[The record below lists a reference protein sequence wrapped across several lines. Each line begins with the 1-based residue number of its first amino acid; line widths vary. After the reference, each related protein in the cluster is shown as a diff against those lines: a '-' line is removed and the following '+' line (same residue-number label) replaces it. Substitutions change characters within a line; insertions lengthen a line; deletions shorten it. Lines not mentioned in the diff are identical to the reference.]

1 MACYSATHLIQLV
14 SASAHSLHISR
25 ASCIS
30 LSSWNHP
37 LLLSAIPGLDGGFR
51 RGCRAE
57 LKAREKELK
66 RSLVAVAVPRR
77 GGEVRKR
84 FLPQRLGLHT
94 WLMNLYDQVQLPLAL
109 VGIALV
115 APALE
120 PNFVVRH

>member
-1 MACYSATHLIQLV
+1 ME
-14 SASAHSLHISR
+14 
-25 ASCIS
+25 
-30 LSSWNHP
+30 SSPFIVCHP
-37 LLLSAIPGLDGGFR
+37 DLDGGFR

-57 LKAREKELK
+57 LNAREKELK

-77 GGEVRKR
+77 GGEVTKR

-94 WLMNLYDQVQLPLAL
+94 WLMNLYDQVQLHLAL

>member
-1 MACYSATHLIQLV
+1 
-14 SASAHSLHISR
+14 
-25 ASCIS
+25 
-30 LSSWNHP
+30 
-37 LLLSAIPGLDGGFR
+37 LSAIPGLDGGFR

-120 PNFVVRH
+120 PNFVVRHWTSATADDSKR